1 MDLKIATLFL
11 KIEATSWNVFKH
23 LVVSNEIFQFSHS
36 YFPNRVMP
44 CNRVN
49 CAECL
54 TRLALKND
62 LPGVQRFLCKRDRT
76 VPMEI
81 FITIPF
87 SPLPRPIINYLNVP
101 KETTDIGEYI
111 LKGALEH
118 EQLSFAALIASRE
131 YPEQR

>member
-1 MDLKIATLFL
+1 
-11 KIEATSWNVFKH
+11 
-23 LVVSNEIFQFSHS
+23 
-36 YFPNRVMP
+36 MP

-62 LPGVQRFLCKRDRT
+62 LRGFQRFLCKMDRT

-87 SPLPRPIINYLNVP
+87 SALPRPIINYLNVS

-111 LKGALEH
+111 LKGASDPEH
-118 EQLSFAALIASRE
+118 LSFAALIASRE
-131 YPEQR
+131 YPEQRWIHAIHPFYSVILHCDWVSGDIVRMILDRKSVV